1 MEVYLAEEAIG
12 LAKSLEWD
20 VHKGPFWREE
30 YDSRILHL
38 DSAAPIADGENEKKR
53 QEQEKEEEPFYKSQS
68 KRNRK
73 ANGEDVRPPLEEG
86 WAYAGDSNLRD
97 G

>member
-30 YDSRILHL
+30 YDTRILHL
-38 DSAAPIADGENEKKR
+38 DSAAPIADGETE
-53 QEQEKEEEPFYKSQS
+53 
-68 KRNRK
+68 
-73 ANGEDVRPPLEEG
+73 
-86 WAYAGDSNLRD
+86 
-97 G
+97 